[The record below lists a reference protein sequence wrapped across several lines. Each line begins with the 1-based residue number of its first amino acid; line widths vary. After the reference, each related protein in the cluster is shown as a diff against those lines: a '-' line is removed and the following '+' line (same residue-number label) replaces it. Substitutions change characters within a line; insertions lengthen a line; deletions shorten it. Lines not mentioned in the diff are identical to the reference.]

1 MSEPAVLDA
10 IRDFLRSGG
19 VEFVEKQHEPTR
31 TSADSA
37 RARGEALSIGAKAL
51 VIKTDDQFRL
61 FVLPADRK
69 ADSQAIKRELGLKK
83 MRFASPD
90 ELLELTGLAPGS
102 VPPFGP
108 PVLPLELWVDPAL
121 CDQPTIAFNAGSLTT
136 SIVMASEAYRRVC
149 GARWL
154 AFSQASVSEW
164 ALGGALPL

>member
-1 MSEPAVLDA
+1 MSDRPVLEA
-10 IRDFLRSGG
+10 IREFLRGAG
-19 VEFVEKQHEPTR
+19 VEFVEKQHEPTL

-51 VIKTDDQFRL
+51 VIKTDEQYRL

-69 ADSQAIKRELGLKK
+69 ADSQAIKRALGLKK
-83 MRFASPD
+83 MRFASPA
-90 ELLELTGLAPGS
+90 ELLELTGLPPGS

-121 CDQPTIAFNAGSLTT
+121 CEQPKIAFNAGSLTT
-136 SIVMASEAYRRVC
+136 SIIMSAPDYGRVC

-154 AFSQASVSEW
+154 VFSQPAP
-164 ALGGALPL
+164 LGPCE